1 MDILIICLKKLNN
14 IMELFAAIDFE
25 TANSDRKSACQI
37 GYVVFNKT
45 KILNKKSYLIKP
57 PSFDFF
63 FTEIHGITWDMVKK
77 EKTFD
82 KIWKLVWED
91 LKDMDLFFAHNA
103 PFDKSVLHACCNHYR
118 LPIPH
123 QNFADT
129 VQISRKFWDFEN
141 NKLNTVCKNLRIP
154 LKHHDALSD
163 SRGCAQIAIEAFKLG
178 YVI

>member
-1 MDILIICLKKLNN
+1 
-14 IMELFAAIDFE
+14 
-25 TANSDRKSACQI
+25 
-37 GYVVFNKT
+37 
-45 KILNKKSYLIKP
+45 
-57 PSFDFF
+57 
-63 FTEIHGITWDMVKK
+63 
-77 EKTFD
+77 
-82 KIWKLVWED
+82 
-91 LKDMDLFFAHNA
+91 
-103 PFDKSVLHACCNHYR
+103 

>member
-37 GYVVFNKT
+37 GYVIFNKT

-91 LKDMDLFFAHNA
+91 LKDIDLFFAHNA